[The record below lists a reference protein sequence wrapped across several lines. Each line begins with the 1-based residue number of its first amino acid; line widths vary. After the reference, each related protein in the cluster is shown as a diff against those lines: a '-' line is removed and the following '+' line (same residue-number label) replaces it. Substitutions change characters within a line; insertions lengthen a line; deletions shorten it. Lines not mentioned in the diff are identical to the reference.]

1 MENNT
6 LQVMFTIS
14 VGIIG
19 FFLVRFFYVA
29 DEIRKDVKSLL
40 IKGAAWNES
49 LQNVKKE
56 LVDIESKLNDVE
68 HRMSDLE
75 KSKSKTR

>member
-1 MENNT
+1 MDNHALEVA
-6 LQVMFTIS
+6 LTITI
-14 VGIIG
+14 GIIG
-19 FFLVRFFYVA
+19 FFIVRFFYVV
-29 DEIRKDVKSLL
+29 DEIRKDVKALL

-49 LQNVKKE
+49 LLNVKKE
-56 LVDIESKLNDVE
+56 LGAIENKLNDVE

>member
-1 MENNT
+1 MDNHALEVA
-6 LQVMFTIS
+6 LMVTI
-14 VGIIG
+14 GIIG
-19 FFLVRFFYVA
+19 FFLIRFFYVV
-29 DEIRKDVKSLL
+29 DEIRKDVKALL

-49 LQNVKKE
+49 LLNVKKE
-56 LVDIESKLNDVE
+56 LGVIESKLNDVE